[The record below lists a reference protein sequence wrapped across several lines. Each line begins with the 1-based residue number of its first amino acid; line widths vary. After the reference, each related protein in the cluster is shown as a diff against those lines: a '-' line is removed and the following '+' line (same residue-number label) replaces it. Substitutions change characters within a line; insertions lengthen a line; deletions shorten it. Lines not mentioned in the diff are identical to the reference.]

1 MRKPLLLTLLAAALL
16 ALPAAAQK
24 TYTKAHATMQSVKNQ
39 AAPKAAVAEHVSL
52 TSVVA
57 AYYTKAD
64 SDGGQANYYLVLSDK
79 SSSTYDDAQGSI
91 DAVDAHVVSVD
102 LYSPTSNGAELPEG
116 DYVKEGSVAGAQQTY
131 EVSYSIAD
139 YYDANGKSMSNPPF
153 VSGTVAVKK
162 NSDGTYTLDFADEK
176 GTEYTYT
183 GSLSFYDSDGSNTV
197 YPQITT
203 DVNTTFT
210 GGLAYYHGN
219 LMESKTG
226 NIYINLFDCDF
237 DDTTGAMK
245 GKGFNLSICAF
256 NRLFGDPKQATVIPG
271 TYTVARNFGVNTYF
285 PGMEIDYSG
294 ITILMGTYIKQRK
307 AMSDADSDYAFG
319 YITDGTITITNG
331 DEAGTFNFDVDC
343 TTDRGH
349 KIKGTAKNISFT
361 VIDMSDDKTTS
372 AVSNL
377 SHDVTLDL
385 NYIQTARAYYTG
397 IQNGVNVFVVDLGS
411 PSGKDGNEGDLFR
424 MEFQTATSNGVL
436 PAGTYELMEENHLWT
451 NLYAPYKLTQGY
463 FDNYGEL
470 IGTRYW
476 HFAKDR
482 YQVVDTFASVI
493 SGRVGVEIL
502 ENKNYHFTIDCADGR
517 GFLIQGEW
525 TGPMQLNYDPE
536 SATAISAVSEDKKPG
551 VFVSGRTVSVSGAE
565 ADDKVSVFAANGQLV
580 AEGKGNAV
588 INADNLDGGFYIIKV
603 ADKLTTKFVMK

>member
-24 TYTKAHATMQSVKNQ
+24 TYTKAHATMQSVKNS
-39 AAPKAAVAEHVSL
+39 AAPKAAVAEQVSL

-57 AYYTKAD
+57 AYYTKAS

-91 DAVDAHVVSVD
+91 DAVDAHVVSID

-116 DYVKEGSVAGAQQTY
+116 DYVKEGSVAGTQQTY

-162 NSDGTYTLDFADEK
+162 NSDGTYTLGFADEK

-361 VIDMSDDKTTS
+361 VIDMSDDETTS

-397 IQNGVNVFVVDLGS
+397 IQNGVNVFVVDIGS

-525 TGPMQLNYDPE
+525 TGPMLLNYDPE

-565 ADDKVSVFAANGQLV
+565 ADDRVRVFAANGQLV

>member
-24 TYTKAHATMQSVKNQ
+24 TYTKAHATMQSVKNS
-39 AAPKAAVAEHVSL
+39 AAPKAAVAEQVSL

-57 AYYTKAD
+57 AYYTKAS

-79 SSSTYDDAQGSI
+79 SSSTYDDVQGAI
-91 DAVDAHVVSVD
+91 DAVDAHVVSID

-162 NSDGTYTLDFADEK
+162 NSDGTYTLGFADEK

-361 VIDMSDDKTTS
+361 VIDMSDDETTS

-397 IQNGVNVFVVDLGS
+397 IQNGVNVFVVDIGS

-565 ADDKVSVFAANGQLV
+565 ADDRVRVFAANGQLV

>member
-1 MRKPLLLTLLAAALL
+1 MRKTLLLTFVAATLISI
-16 ALPAAAQK
+16 PAAAQN
-24 TYTKAHATMQSVKNQ
+24 TYTKLHTKMSSLIN
-39 AAPKAAVAEHVSL
+39 AAVPKSVSGQEVKL

-57 AYYTKAD
+57 AYYTKAT
-64 SDGGQANYYLVLSDK
+64 SDAGKANYYLVLSDK

-91 DAVDAHVVSVD
+91 DAVDAKVVSID
-102 LYSPTSNGAELPEG
+102 LYSPTTNGAVLPEG
-116 DYVKEGSVAGAQQTY
+116 EYVKEGSTSGAQQTY
-131 EVSYSIAD
+131 DSDYSFAD
-139 YYDANGKSMSNPPF
+139 YYDSNGKGLSNPPF
-153 VSGTVAVKK
+153 VSGSVIVKK
-162 NSDGTYTLDFADEK
+162 NTDGTYTLDFADEE
-176 GTEYTYT
+176 GTVYTYT
-183 GSLSFYDSDGSNTV
+183 GTLSFYDSAGSNTV

-219 LMESKTG
+219 LFESKTG
-226 NIYINLFDCDF
+226 NIYINLYDCDF

-256 NRLFGDPKQATVIPG
+256 NRLFGDPKQATLIPG
-271 TYTVARNFGVNTYF
+271 TYTVARNFNVNTYF
-285 PGMEIDYSG
+285 PGMEIDYNG

-349 KIKGTAKNISFT
+349 KIKGTAKNISFNI
-361 VIDMSDDKTTS
+361 IDMSDDETSS

-377 SHDVTLDL
+377 DHDVTLDL

-397 IQNGVNVFVVDLGS
+397 VQNGVNVFVVDIGS

-424 MEFQTATSNGVL
+424 MEFQTATSAGEL

-502 ENKNYHFTIDCADGR
+502 ENKNYHFTIDCVDGR
-517 GFLIQGEW
+517 NFLIQGEW
-525 TGPMQLNYDPE
+525 TGPMLLNYDP
-536 SATAISAVSEDKKPG
+536 STAAISAATVDKKPG
-551 VFVSGRTVSVSGAE
+551 VFVSGGAVSVNGAE
-565 ADDKVSVFAANGQLV
+565 ADDRVRIYAANGQLV
-580 AEGKGNAV
+580 AEGKGNTT
-588 INADNLDGGFYIIKV
+588 INISNLSGGFYIVKI
-603 ADKLTTKFVMK
+603 ADKLTTKFIMK